1 MRSVSPQASTRR
13 PTTFRAIVP
22 MTRMM
27 ATAVRKPS
35 PGTARPNILSKVGA
49 NTSSMRLQKIQR
61 SQAVRKTGT
70 VKKKPAMKRTLNQ
83 FFTRDDMIESRI
95 TPPRPRALIT
105 GGARRVGRAIALALA
120 RAGLD
125 VAIGYHRSARE
136 ARGLVRE
143 LEAAGVRAA
152 VLRLGRLDVLVNNA
166 AVFAR
171 TPFLRASPAQYALHL
186 DLNLRG
192 AFFCAQAAARAMRRH
207 GGHIVNVGDVGATK
221 GWPDYI
227 PYTLSKAGIVAL
239 TRGLATALRP
249 LGIAVNCVAPGAV
262 LRPRSVSPA
271 RWRRLTRGHAGSPED
286 VAE

>member
-1 MRSVSPQASTRR
+1 
-13 PTTFRAIVP
+13 
-22 MTRMM
+22 
-27 ATAVRKPS
+27 
-35 PGTARPNILSKVGA
+35 
-49 NTSSMRLQKIQR
+49 
-61 SQAVRKTGT
+61 
-70 VKKKPAMKRTLNQ
+70 
-83 FFTRDDMIESRI
+83 MIESRI

-143 LEAAGVRAA
+143 LEAAGVRAVALRANLADPREARALVRDA
-152 VLRLGRLDVLVNNA
+152 VRRLGRLDVLVNNA

-286 VAE
+286 VAAAVRFFATCPCYITGQVLGVDGGAGA